1 MSKSCMEFFLF
12 QTNSCLGTPKMLACF
27 LNWKLHKHLTLI
39 SESCHSLC
47 TPESWIKACMSPS
60 GAMHG
65 CAPVQSSMS
74 SLPSNLSHCY
84 ASLSLISCRHR
95 FPSTSMDSPTSSI
108 MEIIE
113 PHESLIN
120 DIFMTGQPRLWWM
133 FAVKDGRHE
142 LVTVDV
148 LHLMPWWSDL
158 AQSLWTLT
166 SSQDN

>member
-74 SLPSNLSHCY
+74 SLPNNLSHCY
-84 ASLSLISCRHR
+84 ASLSLNLLPPQIPIHL
-95 FPSTSMDSPTSSI
+95 
-108 MEIIE
+108 
-113 PHESLIN
+113 H
-120 DIFMTGQPRLWWM
+120 GQSYLQHHGDNWTTRVPDQWHLHDRTTKAM
-133 FAVKDGRHE
+133 
-142 LVTVDV
+142 VDV
-148 LHLMPWWSDL
+148 CSQGWTPWVSHCWC
-158 AQSLWTLT
+158 
-166 SSQDN
+166 SSSHAMVVRSSPIVVNFD